1 MSTKIDLSG
10 SLSFLALGDLLQ
22 LIGSNGSTGTLQ
34 ITSKY
39 SQEPGYIYF
48 QKGNIINGSTPS
60 LKGLDAV
67 YSMFGWIE
75 GEFEFSSEEVQ
86 VKKLI
91 NESRMGIILD
101 GLRMVDDGK
110 TKKLGPVDYEEKN
123 SGSGSSIPIIKGPLV
138 DYMYVLD
145 EETFA
150 KGHKIVQENKHGSWI
165 WVILEGTTDVVKTT
179 PKGPVTIIKLGSG
192 SFIGGITSFS
202 FMGNIRTATV
212 QAAQDVQLGVMD
224 SQRLAEEYG
233 NLTRDFRNFAIS
245 LDHRLNEITDRAVD
259 AYLGRDKLKQFTM
272 LKKKNNLPLNTLY
285 KINQGEACIVLKSK
299 TGYLPIANFGENDFI
314 GQIPFFDIGHEPKNA
329 AIFISEDFKF
339 EQVNTDKFQQE
350 YDELS
355 TTLRNLIEGYANCI
369 SMTTRMAFDFQ
380 EKHTKK

>member
-110 TKKLGPVDYEEKN
+110 TKKLGPVDYEEKH
-123 SGSGSSIPIIKGPLV
+123 SGSGSSIPII
-138 DYMYVLD
+138 
-145 EETFA
+145 
-150 KGHKIVQENKHGSWI
+150 
-165 WVILEGTTDVVKTT
+165 
-179 PKGPVTIIKLGSG
+179 
-192 SFIGGITSFS
+192 
-202 FMGNIRTATV
+202 
-212 QAAQDVQLGVMD
+212 
-224 SQRLAEEYG
+224 
-233 NLTRDFRNFAIS
+233 
-245 LDHRLNEITDRAVD
+245 
-259 AYLGRDKLKQFTM
+259 
-272 LKKKNNLPLNTLY
+272 
-285 KINQGEACIVLKSK
+285 
-299 TGYLPIANFGENDFI
+299 
-314 GQIPFFDIGHEPKNA
+314 
-329 AIFISEDFKF
+329 
-339 EQVNTDKFQQE
+339 
-350 YDELS
+350 
-355 TTLRNLIEGYANCI
+355 
-369 SMTTRMAFDFQ
+369 
-380 EKHTKK
+380 